1 MRTPGNSHR
10 PGRVNGGGEDAYF
23 SSRNDDGTD
32 VMVDTS
38 PALACPSNGSGCKD
52 CILDQMKY
60 SCPSCVPLIRCMARC
75 LWGGTSSSNCIN
87 RCDCNGG
94 KPRLSDC
101 RKCMSRCKCSCV
113 V

>member
-1 MRTPGNSHR
+1 M
-10 PGRVNGGGEDAYF
+10 GGKKLPTLALG
-23 SSRNDDGTD
+23 
-32 VMVDTS
+32 MMMLLMLWLMIS

-60 SCPSCVPLIRCMARC
+60 GCPSCVPLIRCMARC
-75 LWGGTSSSNCIN
+75 LWGGTSRSKCIN

-101 RKCMSRCKCSCV
+101 KKCMSRCKCSCV
-113 V
+113 A